1 MYNENV
7 LEHYHN
13 PKNVGEIKNADGIGI
28 YMSGSCGDITKFWI
42 KVDQEKIT
50 DAKYETQGC
59 AASIACGSALTELI
73 KNKTIDEVL
82 NLTKNDLLIAL
93 DGLPEPKVHC
103 SMLADD
109 ALKDAIRDYLTRK
122 NQPVPQELIKKHEE
136 LMPKIRELEKKG
148 VIKPKRLGK
157 KTRCYSKKQIKKL
170 EYIHYLMED
179 KHVNI
184 SGIKVILDM
193 MEE

>member
-1 MYNENV
+1 MYNEKV
-7 LEHYHN
+7 LEHYRN

-122 NQPVPQELIKKHEE
+122 NQPVPPELVKKYEE

-148 VIKPKRLGK
+148 
-157 KTRCYSKKQIKKL
+157 
-170 EYIHYLMED
+170 YLL
-179 KHVNI
+179 I
-184 SGIKVILDM
+184 
-193 MEE
+193 